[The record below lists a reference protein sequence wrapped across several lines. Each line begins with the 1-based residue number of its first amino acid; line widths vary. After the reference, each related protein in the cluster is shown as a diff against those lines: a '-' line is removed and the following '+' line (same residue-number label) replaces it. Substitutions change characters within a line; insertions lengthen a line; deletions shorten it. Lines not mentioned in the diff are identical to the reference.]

1 MKQFREKHSL
11 VGQGQGGALNGKGV
25 EKVISEKGLS
35 DLTNMLP
42 DSVAEP
48 VVKYLRSIRA
58 VYKICVSKS
67 LDPDYQTVFDEFWK
81 NFLVLKE
88 HPDIQLSM
96 TPKVHDIVHHI
107 PQYFEMTAT
116 TLRNT
121 SEAYIE
127 TLHQSLARSEL
138 RHGCKTRSDYGSNQ
152 HVKNILYSTCVFAFN
167 RLGFVEPEM
176 IETSSKCSEQYHSS
190 DHNYS

>member
-1 MKQFREKHSL
+1 MCELINIKNQKISLNILFCNIFILGPTNDLINILDKNYEVKMKQFREKHSL

-107 PQYFEMTAT
+107 PQYCYNSQEYIRS
-116 TLRNT
+116 LHRNFT
-121 SEAYIE
+121 PKSRQI
-127 TLHQSLARSEL
+127 
-138 RHGCKTRSDYGSNQ
+138 
-152 HVKNILYSTCVFAFN
+152 
-167 RLGFVEPEM
+167 
-176 IETSSKCSEQYHSS
+176 
-190 DHNYS
+190 